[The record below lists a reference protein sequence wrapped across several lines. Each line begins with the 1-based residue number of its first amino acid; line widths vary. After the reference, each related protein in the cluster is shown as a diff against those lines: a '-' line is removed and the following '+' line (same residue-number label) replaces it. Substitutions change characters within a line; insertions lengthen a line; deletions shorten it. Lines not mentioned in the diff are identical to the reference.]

1 MDPICENQ
9 NDGERLQAALLSTI
23 VVIHCKGLIKG
34 GDFTFVIFTEAD
46 ASEPSFIG
54 VPKEMVER
62 RNNNISVESLR
73 DASTIIGMLRPR

>member
-1 MDPICENQ
+1 
-9 NDGERLQAALLSTI
+9 
-23 VVIHCKGLIKG
+23 LIKG

>member
-1 MDPICENQ
+1 MNPICENQ

-34 GDFTFVIFTEAD
+34 GDFASVISTQAD

-54 VPKEMVER
+54 LLK
-62 RNNNISVESLR
+62 
-73 DASTIIGMLRPR
+73 